1 MLYSFIAVPRWLN
14 ALVVSQKIKYAD
26 IIKRPYRNDFDGKS
40 LLVDICNMRDI
51 DKVFFNNEDALRK
64 LLKFNDTDVENL
76 RKDFQ
81 QWYHEADKIGYNP
94 NAVLFSFITQQ
105 RGLKSI
111 DKEMLQKPWSQN
123 IAYHLCVENDVLFV
137 YPVESEENYYLS
149 MGEVLLRTLED
160 ILTTIDKHTNLD
172 TMISSD
178 FYEVYCDLV
187 SLNI

>member
-1 MLYSFIAVPRWLN
+1 MLYSFIAVPHWLN
-14 ALVVSQKIKYAD
+14 ALVESKKIRYAD
-26 IIKRPYRNDFDGKS
+26 IVKRPYRSDFDGTG

-51 DKVFFNNEDALRK
+51 NKIFMDEDALK
-64 LLKFNDTDVENL
+64 KALQFNSVDLENL
-76 RKDFQ
+76 RQEFQ
-81 QWYHEADKIGYNP
+81 QWYHGADKIGYNP

-111 DKEMLQKPWSQN
+111 DKEMLREQWNQN
-123 IAYHLCVENDVLFV
+123 IAYHLCVENDVLFI

-160 ILTTIDKHTNLD
+160 ILTIIDKHTNLD